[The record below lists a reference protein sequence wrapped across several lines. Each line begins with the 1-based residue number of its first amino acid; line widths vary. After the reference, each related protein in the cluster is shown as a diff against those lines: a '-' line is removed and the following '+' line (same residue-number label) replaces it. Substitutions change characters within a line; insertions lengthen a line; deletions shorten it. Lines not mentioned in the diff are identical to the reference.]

1 MRGEM
6 KKLRIAQISNL
17 VEPVTDSS
25 TNGLAQIVYHLTQEL
40 AALGHDVTL
49 YAPLRSST
57 DARLVPLSS
66 ISSAADTT
74 LGKVLPVAAAFA
86 DWRHFDIIHDHTRFF
101 STLFAHLVPIPIVST
116 VHHPVEFDELHWH
129 HQAAEYATF
138 FRRSWERLAK
148 SVTTVFVSQFQR
160 ARFSGKAHVIHNGIP
175 LAKWSKGS
183 FAPGRHLAFLGA
195 INDTKGT
202 HEAIKAALLA
212 REEIIVAG
220 TTDENGPYFQRKIR
234 PLVDGDRV
242 KFIGPVNFEQKQRF
256 LADAKAVLMPI
267 QWDDPFP
274 TVALESL
281 ASGTPVIAWN
291 RSSMGEIVEDG
302 KTGFLVSSVEEMAAR
317 IRDIGR
323 IDRRSCR
330 SRAELLFD
338 SKLMAANYVELYRS
352 LLGLTSQQDTGLFSD
367 THSERGMGP
376 RKGSERHEVPAR
388 NLKGAKKKTLINAND
403 ALKVVLDGQ
412 NRMTMFR
419 TRRHLSRHPR

>member
-1 MRGEM
+1 M

-25 TNGLAQIVYHLTQEL
+25 TNGLAQIVYHITQEL

-74 LGKVLPVAAAFA
+74 LGKVLPLAATFA

-101 STLFAHLVPIPIVST
+101 STLFAHLVPIPIVTT
-116 VHHPVEFDELHWH
+116 VHHPVEFDELHWN
-129 HQAAEYATF
+129 HQAAEFATF
-138 FRRSWERLAK
+138 FRRSWEQLVK

-175 LAKWSKGS
+175 LTKWSKAS
-183 FAPGRHLAFLGA
+183 FAPGRYLAFLGA
-195 INDTKGT
+195 INETKGT

-212 REEIIVAG
+212 YEEIIVAG
-220 TTDENGPYFQRKIR
+220 TTDETGEYFQRKIR
-234 PLVDGDRV
+234 PLVDGERV

-291 RSSMGEIVEDG
+291 RSSMGEIIEDG

-317 IRDIGR
+317 IRDLGR
-323 IDRRSCR
+323 IDRRACR
-330 SRAELLFD
+330 ARAERFFD
-338 SKLMAANYVELYRS
+338 SRQMATRYVDLYRS
-352 LLGLTSQQDTGLFSD
+352 LLGVKSHQARKLFGDTS
-367 THSERGMGP
+367 HRG
-376 RKGSERHEVPAR
+376 RSQNGSERHEFLA
-388 NLKGAKKKTLINAND
+388 GSFGAAKKKALINAND
-403 ALKVVLDGQ
+403 AVKVVFDDKK
-412 NRMTMFR
+412 RATMFR
-419 TRRHLSRHPR
+419 KTKNENSRHCPTR